1 MQHYVGVEERKFTMR
16 RAILAAMIAICL
28 LACGAGLWLARRSA
42 VAPVILPG
50 ATNVVVISQGF
61 NSIRVEYRAA
71 GQPYEWRADI
81 YRQLGSAGWR
91 GFDYTF
97 AGTRAPFIVTSYS
110 HAIQLG
116 PFALVEHAVIGG
128 DPTDGNAVNIQIHH
142 ELHLNG

>member
-1 MQHYVGVEERKFTMR
+1 MR